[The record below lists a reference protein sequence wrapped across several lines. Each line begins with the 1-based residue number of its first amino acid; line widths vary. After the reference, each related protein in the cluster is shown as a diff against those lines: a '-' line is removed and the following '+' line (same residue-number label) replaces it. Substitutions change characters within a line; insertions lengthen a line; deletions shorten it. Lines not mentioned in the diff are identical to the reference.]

1 MLKYSFPPIPEEGTS
16 LSELSFSRVDE
27 PFVDL
32 FEYSDGKIAVDMEY
46 LKRGYDGAIN
56 VAYARREVA
65 DRLLE
70 AAALLPEG
78 YRLKIYDA
86 WRPYEVQAALYYE
99 YYDKLCAMEE
109 NRGLS
114 DGELHRMARTF
125 VSFPDRSVEFAFV
138 HSSGGAIDL
147 TVIDENGNE
156 IDMGTGFDDF
166 TELAATR
173 ALESVD
179 CAARENRR
187 MLYHAMCGAGF
198 TNYSPEWWHYD
209 FGDRFYAASSLGEVK
224 YASVYSLDE
233 MTVQRRKQNV

>member
-1 MLKYSFPPIPEEGTS
+1 MSEYSFPPIPTERVSDT
-16 LSELSFSRVDE
+16 ELSFSRVDE
-27 PFVDL
+27 PFVDVY
-32 FEYSDGKIAVDMEY
+32 EYSDGRIAVDMEY
-46 LKRGYDGAIN
+46 LKRGYDGAIDT
-56 VAYARREVA
+56 AYLRLEVARR
-65 DRLLE
+65 LL
-70 AAALLPEG
+70 AAAELLPEG

-99 YYDKLCAMEE
+99 YYGKLLNMPE
-109 NRGLS
+109 NEGLS
-114 DGELHRMARTF
+114 EEELHKMARTF

-138 HSSGGAIDL
+138 HSSGGAVDL
-147 TVIDENGNE
+147 TVIDGKGEE

-173 ALESVD
+173 ALEGVD
-179 CAARENRR
+179 HPARENRR

-209 FGDRFYAASSLGEVK
+209 LGDKFHARASGDAVK
-224 YASVYSLDE
+224 YASVYSVSE